1 MTPVRRTLRLL
12 LPVLL
17 VLAAPA
23 ARAWDPATRLQIV
36 DEAIRFMPPSLRLA
50 LEHHRDA
57 VRRGALEPMTAE
69 DSPAHA
75 PRAAGGTLDASTA
88 RAAAD
93 LVESVKQPAS
103 FDVIASRFGALAHY
117 VSDAAFPPG
126 AAPDAGIRYAHFA
139 RFAASRMPKFPLVFL
154 GHDDADLERGD
165 VAAFSRRIAAE
176 AKADD
181 ANLVRAYAAAG
192 DPPDPAAFDDRSV
205 PFAVASLAYS
215 RSVNY
220 VVRSWLHG
228 WREAGGDLG
237 ATPYMNPKTG
247 GR

>member
-1 MTPVRRTLRLL
+1 MTPVRRTTRLL
-12 LPVLL
+12 LPFLL
-17 VLAAPA
+17 LLTAPG

-57 VRRGALEPMTAE
+57 VRRGALEPMTTE
-69 DSPAHA
+69 DGPAHA
-75 PRAAGGTLDASTA
+75 PRGAGGTLDATTS

-93 LVESVKQPAS
+93 LVASVREPAP
-103 FDVIASRFGALAHY
+103 FDTIASRFGTLAHY

-126 AAPDAGIRYAHFA
+126 AAPDAGIRYAHFSK
-139 RFAASRMPKFPLVFL
+139 FAASRMPKFPLVFL
-154 GHDDADLERGD
+154 GHEDPDLDRGD

-176 AKADD
+176 AAGDD

-192 DPPDPAAFDDRSV
+192 DPPNPVAFDDRSV
-205 PFAVASLAYS
+205 PFAIASLAYS

-220 VVRSWLHG
+220 VVRSWLQS

-237 ATPYMNPKTG
+237 ATPYMNPKSG

>member
-1 MTPVRRTLRLL
+1 MTPVRPSPRLL
-12 LPVLL
+12 LPFLL
-17 VLAAPA
+17 LLAAPV

-57 VRRGALEPMTAE
+57 VRRGALEPMTTE
-69 DSPAHA
+69 DAPAHA
-75 PRAAGGTLDASTA
+75 PRGAGGTLDATTA

-93 LVESVKQPAS
+93 LVASVREPMA
-103 FDVIASRFGALAHY
+103 FDTIASRFGTLAHY

-126 AAPDAGIRYAHFA
+126 AAPDAGIRYAHFSK
-139 RFAASRMPKFPLVFL
+139 FAASRMPKFPLVFL
-154 GHDDADLERGD
+154 GHEDADLDRGD

-176 AKADD
+176 AAGDD

-192 DPPDPAAFDDRSV
+192 DPPDPVAFDDRSV
-205 PFAVASLAYS
+205 PFAIASLAYS

-220 VVRSWLHG
+220 VVRSWLRC
-228 WREAGGDLG
+228 WRDAGGDLG
-237 ATPYMNPKTG
+237 ATPYLNSRSG

>member
-1 MTPVRRTLRLL
+1 MTPGRSKVALVVPLL
-12 LPVLL
+12 L
-17 VLAAPA
+17 LAAATP

-69 DSPAHA
+69 DAPTHA
-75 PRAAGGTLDASTA
+75 PPGAGGTLDASTA
-88 RAAAD
+88 RASSD
-93 LVESVKQPAS
+93 LVAAVREPAS
-103 FDVIASRFGALAHY
+103 FEVIARRFGALAHY

-126 AAPDAGIRYAHFA
+126 ASPESGVRYAHFA
-139 RFAASRMPKFPLVFL
+139 KFAASRQPKFPLVFL
-154 GHDDADLERGD
+154 GHDDPDLDRDD

-176 AKADD
+176 AAGDD
-181 ANLVRAYAAAG
+181 VALARAYAAAG
-192 DPPDPAAFDDRSV
+192 DPPDPSAFDDRSV
-205 PFAVASLAYS
+205 PFAIASLAWS

-220 VVRSWLHG
+220 VVRSWLHA
-228 WREAGGDLG
+228 WSEAGGDLG
-237 ATPYMNPKTG
+237 ATPYRNSNSG